1 MLFRSILFCFL
12 FLLIMIGCGQSGS
25 VNSSKASMGSGTP
38 SQGSEESISSRPS
51 PPKVMEDTLGHVPVS
66 IHYGAPSVRG
76 RTIFGEL
83 VPFGEIWRTGAN
95 EATVLAFEDSL
106 RIGDQ
111 IIPSGQ
117 YSLFTIPGKSK
128 WTIILN
134 EDFDQW
140 GAYNYDA
147 EKDII
152 RFSVTPTVME
162 NLQEQM
168 RFELTNDTLLL
179 KWAYLKVP
187 IPMVAADG

>member
-1 MLFRSILFCFL
+1 M
-12 FLLIMIGCGQSGS
+12 
-25 VNSSKASMGSGTP
+25 NSSKASMGSGTP